1 MTAGKT
7 ELQQWY
13 LGRLRP
19 RVAEAVR
26 AGVVP
31 AAAAAALD
39 RQVTQLLELPPEP
52 RSAGGE
58 MR

>member
-1 MTAGKT
+1 MTAGRT

-13 LGRLRP
+13 VARLRP

-26 AGVVP
+26 TGVVP

-39 RQVTQLLELPPEP
+39 RQVTQLLELPPD
-52 RSAGGE
+52 RRKAAA
-58 MR
+58 